1 MHHPSYA
8 ATSQIK
14 TLVCTH
20 QHIHTGKRAGGP
32 FASDGTEANIV
43 AKIGNSGCEFV
54 ADSSLIALYPVAPA
68 ISWPFSDQS
77 WSEIRWTPSS
87 SSQCSG
93 DTIMSDAAV
102 VRASEGGAK
111 TPVAAAIASDDGQ
124 L

>member
-1 MHHPSYA
+1 MHHP
-8 ATSQIK
+8 THVTVVQIK
-14 TLVCTH
+14 APMYTH
-20 QHIHTGKRAGGP
+20 QHIHTTRRVGGP
-32 FASDGTEANIV
+32 FASDGTEASIV

-93 DTIMSDAAV
+93 DTIMSAAAV